1 MKKIL
6 VYMLTIILGMS
17 IPIYFLLIWEPLKSK
32 ETIGDSVDNINV
44 NENSKEK
51 DNFVVEEELFILKSQ
66 DNEESLFNY
75 LEGNRKERL
84 NSVLKK
90 LSIVD
95 IVRVNEYFSDRNNE
109 EKVKRGIELVKKRLS
124 TSDYEVFKDIIG
136 NKVNESFL

>member
-1 MKKIL
+1 MKRIL
-6 VYMLTIILGMS
+6 VYMLTVILGAS

-32 ETIGDSVDNINV
+32 ETIGDSVDNISV
-44 NENSKEK
+44 NENAKEK
-51 DNFVVEEELFILKSQ
+51 DNLVGEEELFILKPQ

-95 IVRVNEYFSDRNNE
+95 IVKVNEYFSDRSNE
-109 EKVKRGIELVKKRLS
+109 EKVKKGIELVKKRLS